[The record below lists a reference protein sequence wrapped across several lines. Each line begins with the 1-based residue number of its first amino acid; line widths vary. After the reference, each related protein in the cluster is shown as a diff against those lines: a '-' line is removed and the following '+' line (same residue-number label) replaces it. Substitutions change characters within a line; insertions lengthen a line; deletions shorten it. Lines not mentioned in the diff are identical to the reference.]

1 MGNSQI
7 YSSEINTNNDNISS
21 QNKNDYNNDNY
32 NDNNSNNNISDQKY
46 YINKNANSPNII
58 LNHNIKFFENISPE
72 VNLSQI
78 ISKFIN
84 IPIFDIKSYS
94 TKNLQE
100 KNTNNLN
107 DNNINIKSSS
117 TNDLILYEIL
127 NPFLKKEEKNNINNN
142 NINNN
147 NNNNDE
153 EEINETP
160 LESTAGSYLK
170 DIREIYKFKDQIGSG
185 HFGHV
190 HTAVRRMEK
199 APYKLYAIKSI
210 SKKNLTENQIN
221 GLTKEVEIVSQLDHP
236 NIINFYETYH
246 DEFYFHIVMELCRGK
261 DLLNKLKEFNG
272 KIPEKKVCLIMIKI
286 LYAIS
291 YCHSRGITHRDL
303 KPENIMFE
311 TPDEESDIKILDFG
325 LSRKYLI
332 NEKMHTILGTPYYIA
347 PEVLKSEY
355 DEKCDIWSIGAIAYI
370 LLCGEPPFYGKSNN
384 EIFKKIIHNEINFNV
399 NGKWKNISNDAK
411 NFVKLCLSKD
421 PKIRPNANEALKHSW
436 FKNIFEKIHSELYI
450 HKNILI
456 NLKNFKPCLKFKKL
470 VIKYLISNMG
480 HNEIKIYKMAFFAF
494 DFDNTGTIKGEE
506 ILKGFNFG
514 KETIDNEQIK
524 KILSAADDRNRK
536 SLDYSEFLL
545 CCLNLKKILN
555 KEKLEI
561 AFRYFDI
568 DGNGEIDVVDLKNAL
583 LRLGKNVNEEKSIKK
598 IILDV
603 TKNKKETIDYQNFLL
618 LFNVV

>member
-7 YSSEINTNNDNISS
+7 YSSEINTNNDNIST
-21 QNKNDYNNDNY
+21 QKNDHNIND
-32 NDNNSNNNISDQKY
+32 NDNNSCNNNIFDQKFY
-46 YINKNANSPNII
+46 VNKNANSPNII
-58 LNHNIKFFENISPE
+58 LNHNTKFFENISPD

-78 ISKFIN
+78 ITKFIN

-100 KNTNNLN
+100 KNV
-107 DNNINIKSSS
+107 NNININNTNNIKSSS
-117 TNDLILYEIL
+117 SNEIILYELL
-127 NPFLKKEEKNNINNN
+127 NPFLKKEEKNNIDNNN
-142 NINNN
+142 SNN
-147 NNNNDE
+147 NNNNDD

-170 DIREIYKFKDQIGSG
+170 DIREVYKFKDELGSG

-190 HTAVRRMEK
+190 HTGIRRMEK
-199 APYKLYAIKSI
+199 PPYKLYAIKSI

-272 KIPEKKVCLIMIKI
+272 KIPEKKVCFIMMKI
-286 LYAIS
+286 LNAIS

-303 KPENIMFE
+303 KPENILFE
-311 TPDEESDIKILDFG
+311 SPDEESDIKILDFG

-421 PKIRPNANEALKHSW
+421 PKIRPNANEALTHSW
-436 FKNIFEKIHSELYI
+436 FKKIFEKIHSELYI
-450 HKNILI
+450 HQNILI

-480 HNEIKIYKMAFFAF
+480 HKEIKIYKMAFFAF
-494 DFDNTGTIKGEE
+494 DFDNTGTIRSEE
-506 ILKGFNFG
+506 ILHGFNLG

-545 CCLNLKKILN
+545 CCLNWKKILN
-555 KEKLEI
+555 KEKLER

-603 TKNKKETIDYQNFLL
+603 TKNKKETIDYEHFLL